1 MSKTNTGLVAY
12 AVSKIGLPYWYG
24 TFGQIATETLH
35 RSKKQQYPSYYTASD
50 FPSQYGKQVFD
61 CIGLIKAYL
70 WCDSIDDTTPAYNS
84 SEDWGA
90 DTTYARCVEKGAI
103 STMPELPGALVFM
116 SGHVGV
122 YIGDGYVVE
131 ARGHNYGV
139 VKTKLSARAWK
150 TWGKHPLIDYGSGT
164 STTPVNTTNKTVKE
178 LTGVSNIKNG
188 DKGYGVQILQANL
201 AKLGYYTI
209 AVDGIFGSGTL
220 AAVKKFQFAYGLSV
234 DGIVGKNTSAKLSN
248 VIMG

>member
-188 DKGYGVQILQANL
+188 DKDRGVQAYQAILVR
-201 AKLGYYTI
+201 LGYDTGG
-209 AVDGIFGSGTL
+209 VDGIFGSKTY
-220 AAVKKFQFAYGLSV
+220 AAVKAYQQSKGLSA
-234 DGIVGKNTSAKLSN
+234 DGIIGVNTGTALCRE
-248 VIMG
+248 IAG